1 MCGRRRSDCRG
12 QLAVMDAMI
21 FFAVAG
27 LVSSALLANSLGGP
41 AAPGLEQEYSLR
53 ARAAD
58 MLRAFLDASLGREV
72 VVLSG
77 GYELVVPASTKVSDC
92 IVAELA
98 ALENAAEHGA
108 FADMND
114 ALSAV
119 LHALSDSHVT
129 AYACVY
135 DMDASTAIL
144 ALPSPPPDSPN
155 MYGSS
160 CILGEGVGAAHSIV
174 LLLDPSPPLEGLHI
188 A

>member
-1 MCGRRRSDCRG
+1 LCGRRWTDCHA

-41 AAPGLEQEYSLR
+41 AAPGLEQADSLR

-58 MLRAFLDASLGREV
+58 MLRAFLDASLGREA

-77 GYELVVPASTKVSDC
+77 GSEVVVPAST
-92 IVAELA
+92 
-98 ALENAAEHGA
+98 
-108 FADMND
+108 DMND

-119 LHALSDSHVT
+119 LHALSGPHVT

-135 DMDASTAIL
+135 DMDAPTAVL

-155 MYGSS
+155 VYGSS
-160 CILGEGVGAAHSIV
+160 CVLGEELGAVHSIV
-174 LLLDPSPPLEGLHI
+174 LLLDPSPPLEGLHV

>member
-1 MCGRRRSDCRG
+1 MFGRRGTDCQA

-41 AAPGLEQEYSLR
+41 AAHGLDQADSLS

-72 VVLSG
+72 LMLSEG
-77 GYELVVPASTKVSDC
+77 RELVVPASTKVSDC

-98 ALENAAEHGA
+98 ALENVPDQGM

-119 LHALSDSHVT
+119 LRALSDPHVT

-144 ALPSPPPDSPN
+144 ALPNPPPDSPN
-155 MYGSS
+155 VYGSS
-160 CILGEGVGAAHSIV
+160 CILGEGLGAVHSIV
-174 LLLDPSPPLEGLHI
+174 LLLEPSPPLEGLHVG
-188 A
+188 

>member
-1 MCGRRRSDCRG
+1 LCGRRWTDCHA

-27 LVSSALLANSLGGP
+27 LVSSALLASSLGGP
-41 AAPGLEQEYSLR
+41 AAPGLEQADSLR

-58 MLRAFLDASLGREV
+58 MLRAFLDASLGREA

-77 GYELVVPASTKVSDC
+77 GSEVVVPASTKVSDC

-98 ALENAAEHGA
+98 ALENAADKGA

-119 LHALSDSHVT
+119 LHALSGPHVT

-135 DMDASTAIL
+135 DMDAPTAVL

-155 MYGSS
+155 VYGSS
-160 CILGEGVGAAHSIV
+160 CVLGEELGAVHSIV
-174 LLLDPSPPLEGLHI
+174 LLLDPSPPLEGLHV

>member
-1 MCGRRRSDCRG
+1 LSGRRWTDCHA

-41 AAPGLEQEYSLR
+41 AEPGLEQADNLR

-72 VVLSG
+72 VVLSEG
-77 GYELVVPASTKVSDC
+77 SELVVPASARVSYC
-92 IVAELA
+92 IVTELA
-98 ALENAAEHGA
+98 ALENVADEGA

-114 ALSAV
+114 ALSTV
-119 LHALSDSHVT
+119 LRALSDPHVT

-135 DMDASTAIL
+135 DMSAPGAIL
-144 ALPSPPPDSPN
+144 ALPSPLPDSSN
-155 MYGSS
+155 VYGSS
-160 CILGEGVGAAHSIV
+160 CILGEELGAAYSIV
-174 LLLDPSPPLEGLHI
+174 LLLDPSPPLEGLHVG
-188 A
+188 